1 MMNTI
6 RVYGRKVNIHTAN
19 GWVKVKTMKLK
30 ECKDWKKVIFDDRSI
45 LKVDLSLMCKWQIDS
60 LMNLEVVSTKRKG
73 VYKAK

>member
-1 MMNTI
+1 
-6 RVYGRKVNIHTAN
+6 
-19 GWVKVKTMKLK
+19 MKLK